1 MASINGYVP
10 ETQVIT
16 SAAQRAGDPDA
27 AQIGYPRYRDFLASG
42 LRNLCFEAQ
51 WDRRYHD
58 TNIPENRI
66 IDDLP
71 KYISG
76 FNSVWLYNP
85 TSGQQFSFG
94 NSVRAHLKPNYNH
107 DCAGPFQ
114 DNQWFNF
121 PDGTQNSVGVMEPL
135 NLYYFGF
142 REGRLALSPQ
152 CAQFSRVRID
162 YTGVG
167 IDKYCPQEP
176 MQVPIWAV
184 DALETYIAMRAA
196 EHMVGIE
203 GKTQEAMFRFKTF
216 REEYKDPRGAWSNAI
231 MYWAGCDSQD
241 RKDCV
246 TAISYLGYRN

>member
-27 AQIGYPRYRDFLASG
+27 TIGYPRYRDFLASG

-58 TNIPENRI
+58 AAIPAECF

-85 TSGQQFSFG
+85 TPGQSYSGG
-94 NSVRAHLKPNYNH
+94 NSVRADLKQNYYH
-107 DCAGPFQ
+107 DCSGQFQ

-121 PDGTQNSVGVMEPL
+121 PDGTQNSVGVMQSL

-142 REGRLALSPQ
+142 RDGKLFLSPQ

-167 IDKYCPQEP
+167 IDKYCPQES

-196 EHMVGIE
+196 EHMIGIE
-203 GKTQEAMFRFKTF
+203 GKTQEAMYRHKLFLS
-216 REEYKDPRGAWSNAI
+216 EYKDVRGAWSNAI
-231 MYWAGCDSQD
+231 MYWASADAQD
-241 RKDCV
+241 RKEIV
-246 TAISYLGYRN
+246 TMISYMGYRQ

>member
-16 SAAQRAGDPDA
+16 SGAQRAGDPDA
-27 AQIGYPRYRDFLASG
+27 AIIGYPRYRDFLASG

-58 TNIPENRI
+58 TAIPENRI

-71 KYISG
+71 QFIGG
-76 FNSVWLYNP
+76 FNSLWLYNP
-85 TSGQQFSFG
+85 APNQAFTYG
-94 NSVRAHLKPNYNH
+94 NCVRAHLKPNYFH
-107 DCAGPFQ
+107 DCDGEFQ

-121 PDGTQNSVGVMEPL
+121 PDGTQNSVGVMQPI

-142 REGRLALSPQ
+142 RNGIVALSPQ
-152 CAQFSRVRID
+152 CSQYSRVRID

-167 IDKYCPQEP
+167 IERYCPQDE
-176 MQVPIWAV
+176 MRVPIWAV

-196 EHMVGIE
+196 EHMIGME
-203 GKTQEAMFRFKTF
+203 GKTQEAIYRHKLFMG
-216 REEYKDPRGAWSNAI
+216 EYKDVRGAWSNAV
-231 MYWAGCDSQD
+231 MYWASADAQD
-241 RKDCV
+241 KKDLV
-246 TAISYLGYRN
+246 TVTSFMGYRR